1 MGDSSWARQGQE
13 KLTSSCRYIYSSQL
27 KKEALVDAETLAWK
41 RLIHVYPVVTCFT

>member
-13 KLTSSCRYIYSSQL
+13 KLQVPADIYSSQL
-27 KKEALVDAETLAWK
+27 KKEALVDAEILAWK